1 MRAGSG
7 DAAAGP
13 AAIGRGTGRSLQVV
27 ALVGPSGTGKSHRA
41 SLVAIQRGAEAI
53 IDDGLLVREGKI
65 LAGQSAKRAPSKLAA
80 VRRAIF
86 ADPEDAQAMRL
97 SLGELAPPR
106 VLVLGTSLGM
116 VRRICQVLGLPQPAE
131 VVHIEDIASP
141 EEILHAQ
148 QIRRE
153 QGKHVIPAPIVEV
166 KRTFSGYLVD
176 PLRFILRGSGGTR
189 RAMVIEKS
197 VVRPTW
203 SYLGRF
209 TIDDM
214 AVSAIAAHAAEEV
227 EGIAKVR
234 RVTMETWA
242 EGLVLH
248 LDVTVIF
255 GHHLPTA
262 LSLARDRV
270 RTMVEQMT
278 AQNVLSA
285 NITARRIEMPQEEEA
300 HPGAESATRT

>member
-1 MRAGSG
+1 V
-7 DAAAGP
+7 
-13 AAIGRGTGRSLQVV
+13 TKVQVL
-27 ALVGPSGTGKSHRA
+27 ALIGPSGTGKSHRA
-41 SLVAIQRGAEAI
+41 SLVAIQRGADAI

-65 LAGQSAKRAPSKLAA
+65 LAGESAKRAPSKLAA

-86 ADPEDAQAMRL
+86 ADPDDAQEMRR
-97 SLGELAPPR
+97 SIAELHPR
-106 VLVLGTSLGM
+106 QVLVLGTSLAM
-116 VRRICQVLGLPQPAE
+116 VRRICETLGLPQPAD

-141 EEILHAQ
+141 EEIRHAQ
-148 QIRRE
+148 QVRRD

-166 KRTFSGYLVD
+166 KRTFSGYMVD
-176 PLRFILRGSGGTR
+176 PLRFILRGRDGGR
-189 RAMVIEKS
+189 RALVIEKS

-227 EGIAKVR
+227 PGIARVR
-234 RVTMETWA
+234 RVKMETWP
-242 EGLVLH
+242 EGLVLS
-248 LDVTVIF
+248 LDVSVVF

-262 LSLARDRV
+262 LAHARERV

-285 NITARRIEMPQEEEA
+285 SITARRVEQPPE
-300 HPGAESATRT
+300 PGARPAEEPAAVGPGDAD

>member
-1 MRAGSG
+1 M
-7 DAAAGP
+7 
-13 AAIGRGTGRSLQVV
+13 

-65 LAGQSAKRAPSKLAA
+65 LAGESAKRAPSKLAA

-86 ADPEDAQAMRL
+86 ADADDAQAMRKR
-97 SLGELAPPR
+97 LGEIQPRR

-116 VRRICQVLGLPQPAE
+116 VRRICEVLGLPQPAE

-176 PLRFILRGSGGTR
+176 PLRFILRGSGGQR

-209 TIDDM
+209 TIDDK
-214 AVSAIAAHAAEEV
+214 AVSAIAAHAAEEIA
-227 EGIAKVR
+227 GIARVR
-234 RVTMETWA
+234 RVAMETWP

-248 LDVTVIF
+248 LDVTVVF

-262 LSLARDRV
+262 LARARDRV
-270 RTMVEQMT
+270 RLMVEQMT

-285 NITARRIEMPQEEEA
+285 NITARRVELPQDEEVRPAGE
-300 HPGAESATRT
+300 GAMRP

>member
-1 MRAGSG
+1 M
-7 DAAAGP
+7 AAP
-13 AAIGRGTGRSLQVV
+13 KGTGRPLQVV

-41 SLVAIQRGAEAI
+41 SLVAIRHGADAI

-65 LAGQSAKRAPSKLAA
+65 LAGESAKRAPSKLAA

-86 ADPEDAQAMRL
+86 TDPEDAQAMRRRIA
-97 SLGELAPPR
+97 ELAPSR
-106 VLVLGTSLGM
+106 MLVLGTSLGM
-116 VRRICQVLGLPQPAE
+116 VRRICEVLGLPQPSD

-141 EEILHAQ
+141 EEITHAQ

-176 PLRFILRGSGGTR
+176 PLRFILRGSGGAR

-209 TIDDM
+209 TIEDT
-214 AVSAIAAHAAEEV
+214 AVSSIAAHAAEEV
-227 EGIAKVR
+227 EGIARVR
-234 RVTMETWA
+234 RVAMETWS

-248 LDVTVIF
+248 LDVSVVF
-255 GHHLPTA
+255 GYNLPAA
-262 LSLARDRV
+262 LSRARDRV
-270 RTMVEQMT
+270 RQMVEQMT

-285 NITARRIEMPQEEEA
+285 NITARRVELPSQEDA
-300 HPGAESATRT
+300 RPAGDAMRP